1 MLFWRQIQETSNI
14 CLLVT
19 DEQTVYLIKTTL
31 VVFGWLIE
39 LRQLI
44 DIVEYNIRL
53 TQLFIFVHLLQAMG
67 GWRSGAGSIPK
78 SNTKNFYLPALA
90 ELWKARVKPLV
101 EY

>member
-1 MLFWRQIQETSNI
+1 MSKPCIWLKPHIVDLS
-14 CLLVT
+14 
-19 DEQTVYLIKTTL
+19 
-31 VVFGWLIE
+31 WLIE

-44 DIVEYNIRL
+44 DKVEYNIRL
-53 TQLFIFVHLLQAMG
+53 TQLFLFVHLLQAVG

-90 ELWKARVKPLV
+90 AAELWKAQVKPLV